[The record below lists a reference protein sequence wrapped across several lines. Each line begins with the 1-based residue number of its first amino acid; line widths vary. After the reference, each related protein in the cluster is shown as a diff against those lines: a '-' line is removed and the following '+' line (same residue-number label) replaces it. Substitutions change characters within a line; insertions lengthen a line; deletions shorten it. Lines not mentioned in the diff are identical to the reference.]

1 MLFESVFYEFMQ
13 SFSGIAL
20 FSRDGDRFYK
30 CIHWDSGF
38 LTKLKEGEISGLGG
52 LLLSQLHCER
62 RKLRQL

>member
-30 CIHWDSGF
+30 CIHWDSSFFDEVKGRGDCWVGRTYF
-38 LTKLKEGEISGLGG
+38 ISAAL
-52 LLLSQLHCER
+52 
-62 RKLRQL
+62 